1 MTSTA
6 TANKTSA
13 LVKIGF
19 SMISSNLFE
28 IFFLIVPIFDIRL
41 SNGYYKFKNKNN
53 YRMVLPQPI
62 LRLLNNKHYI
72 KLHGVLKQQMNGK
85 EVNCKSK

>member
-1 MTSTA
+1 
-6 TANKTSA
+6 
-13 LVKIGF
+13 
-19 SMISSNLFE
+19 MISSNLFE
-28 IFFLIVPIFDIRL
+28 IFFLIVPVFDIRL

-53 YRMVLPQPI
+53 YHMVLLQPI

-72 KLHGVLKQQMNGK
+72 KLQGVLKQQMNGK